1 MDSLFRSSSS
11 SSSNKIAELALL
23 KRYRAAFMQSR
34 EAILFFRHG
43 RIIDGNPSALALLA
57 IEDRAQLSALD
68 ILCFSPPTQ
77 PNGRC
82 SEALGNA
89 YIQQAFNQ
97 GEVALEWWLC
107 DLNGREF
114 PAEIM
119 LYRLKLPDGVVL
131 QATIRDISER
141 EAQRNALLQRE
152 KDLLDVHRIAQIGNW
167 VTDFE
172 SGEIRWCEQ
181 IYHIFGRTR
190 DEQIT
195 HDLFIQAVHPDD
207 RERVQ
212 TAFNSAMRGAPY
224 EVIHRIVRPDG
235 QERTVHERGQI
246 EFDPQGRA
254 LRMLGTVQDITQ
266 QTSLENN
273 LRRLVAILD
282 STSDFITMHGPD
294 GAMLYMNNAGR
305 RFNGLPTTCVNK
317 GDDLQGGW
325 QRDGLPE
332 ETGSISATIRR
343 FHPEWAAQRIE
354 QEAMP
359 TALRDGLWQG
369 ETALL
374 TPYGEEVPVSQVII
388 VHYDDSG
395 RVAQTSSMI
404 RDISAQ
410 KRLEAQLAHSA
421 VTDHLTGIYNRKR
434 FDVEVDKALARRRR
448 SGVNTALILLDI
460 DYFKLVNDTYG
471 HDVGDQVLIDITRLL
486 QQHLRVQDL
495 LARWGGEEFVML
507 LPDTTLADGCQL
519 AERLRQLIAEHA
531 FSAGAITASLGVTL
545 LPSRA

>member
-1 MDSLFRSSSS
+1 
-11 SSSNKIAELALL
+11 
-23 KRYRAAFMQSR
+23 
-34 EAILFFRHG
+34 
-43 RIIDGNPSALALLA
+43 
-57 IEDRAQLSALD
+57 
-68 ILCFSPPTQ
+68 
-77 PNGRC
+77 
-82 SEALGNA
+82 
-89 YIQQAFNQ
+89 
-97 GEVALEWWLC
+97 
-107 DLNGREF
+107 
-114 PAEIM
+114 
-119 LYRLKLPDGVVL
+119 
-131 QATIRDISER
+131 
-141 EAQRNALLQRE
+141 
-152 KDLLDVHRIAQIGNW
+152 
-167 VTDFE
+167 
-172 SGEIRWCEQ
+172 
-181 IYHIFGRTR
+181 
-190 DEQIT
+190 
-195 HDLFIQAVHPDD
+195 
-207 RERVQ
+207 Q
-212 TAFNSAMRGAPY
+212 TN
-224 EVIHRIVRPDG
+224 
-235 QERTVHERGQI
+235 
-246 EFDPQGRA
+246 
-254 LRMLGTVQDITQ
+254 
-266 QTSLENN
+266 LENN

-282 STSDFITMHGPD
+282 STSDLITMHGPD

-305 RFNGLPTTCVNK
+305 RFHGLPTTCMKK
-317 GDDLQGGW
+317 GDDLQCGW
-325 QRDGLPE
+325 QRYGLPE

-434 FDVEVDKALARRRR
+434 FDEEVDKALARRRR

-460 DYFKLVNDTYG
+460 DHFKLVNDTYG

-486 QQHLRVQDL
+486 QRHLRVQDL

-519 AERLRQLIAEHA
+519 AERLRQLIAEHT

-545 LPSRA
+545 LHADDTPSQCIKRLDLALYQAKRAGRNQVVEAVV